1 MVLATV
7 TMSDPREG
15 IDFFPLTVDLEERH
29 YAIGQ
34 IPGSFF
40 RREGRPTTHAIL
52 TDRLIDRPIRPLF
65 PKGFKNEVQVI
76 ATTLSSDREVPLD
89 IIALNG
95 VSTALSI
102 SNIPFNG
109 PIAATRIGYIDGEF
123 IINPTYSQIEESLL
137 DLVVAGSTDGV
148 SMMEAGAQEV
158 DEDVVFEAIQLAQS
172 VNLDVISMQQDFA
185 GEIGKPKAEYT
196 PRGHDPEAVKQA
208 KSILGDRIYGAMTE
222 AENQEDMRD
231 KLKILEDELKD
242 SLSEEFDSSIAA
254 GAFEELLDEQ
264 FRVRILKDGV
274 RPDGRGLREIRSLS
288 AEVSILPRTHGTGLF
303 NRGETQILGVTTL
316 GSSGDAQ
323 RLDNLSPEETKNFM
337 LHYNFPPYSTGEARR
352 VGSPGRR
359 EIGHGALAERA
370 LSAVLPAQEDFPYTI
385 RIVCEA
391 LSSNGSTSMGSVC
404 AGTLALMDA
413 GVPIKSPVAGISVG
427 LITGED
433 GEYVTLTDI
442 QGLEDHV
449 GDMDF
454 KVAGTSEGVT
464 AIQLDIKVNSIS
476 FDVIKDALSQ
486 AKEART
492 QVLEVIKSAIPEVR
506 SEVSPFAPRIQKIM
520 VPTDKIG
527 AVIGPGGKTIRGIVE
542 ETNATVDIQDDG
554 TVLIGSTNADDA
566 AKAIKMVEDLTR
578 EIQVGEIFTGTVAK
592 IASFGAFVQILP
604 GTDGMVHI
612 SELANYRVANV
623 EDEVTVGDEVEVK
636 VIGVDQSGKIK
647 LSMKALLDGDST
659 SSSDQPNSREEV
671 EKIEVNVGDI
681 ITGPVVNI
689 AKFGAF
695 VEIAPGTDGMV
706 HISELEN
713 YRVAKV
719 EDVVSVGEEITVE
732 VIAVDDSGRV
742 KLSRKA
748 LLTD

>member
-1 MVLATV
+1 
-7 TMSDPREG
+7 MSDPREG

-95 VSTALSI
+95 VSAALSI

-123 IINPTYSQIEESLL
+123 IINPTYAQIEESLL

-172 VNLDVISMQQDFA
+172 VNLEVISMQQDFA
-185 GEIGKPKAEYT
+185 EEIGTPKADYI
-196 PRGHDPEAVKQA
+196 PRGHDPEAVAQA
-208 KSILGDRIYGAMTE
+208 RTILGDRIYGALSD
-222 AENQEDMRD
+222 AEDQEDMRS
-231 KLKILEDELKD
+231 KLKVLENELTE

-370 LSAVLPAQEDFPYTI
+370 LSAVLPSQEDFPYTI
-385 RIVCEA
+385 RVVCEA

-476 FDVIKDALSQ
+476 FEVIKDALSQ

-492 QVLEVIKSAIPEVR
+492 QVLEVITSAIPEVR

-520 VPTDKIG
+520 VPTEKIG

-554 TVLIGSTNADDA
+554 TVLIGSANADDA

-623 EDEVTVGDEVEVK
+623 EDEVSVGDEVEVK

-647 LSMKALLDGDST
+647 LSMKALLDGSDESDPT
-659 SSSDQPNSREEV
+659 RQSSRDEV
-671 EKIEVNVGDI
+671 EKVEVNVGDI

-732 VIAVDDSGRV
+732 VIDVDDSGRI